1 MSSDFPI
8 VFALY
13 PRLTQLDFTAPL
25 EVLARLPGAST
36 VLAASR
42 GGELSA
48 DGGVVFANVRPLDE
62 VAACALLCVP
72 GGFGSTAAM
81 EAACPTQIVTI
92 SGRMKSMVSKMA
104 SPAVMEPPGELM

>member
-1 MSSDFPI
+1 MREKRHFSHHGIRSIITVDTPPSGVLKESVIMSGDFPI

-25 EVLARLPGAST
+25 EVLARLPGATT

-48 DGGVVFANVRPLDE
+48 DGGVVFANVRALDE
-62 VAACALLCVP
+62 VTACALLCVP
-72 GGFGSTAAM
+72 GGFGS
-81 EAACPTQIVTI
+81 
-92 SGRMKSMVSKMA
+92 
-104 SPAVMEPPGELM
+104 